1 MARAIPRSGEQGSVG
16 RGIEEVEMPIW
27 LWVTVGLVSFLAL
40 PLLVGLAVARIL
52 GTIGR
57 EVSELYEMETWSSM
71 PPARALEDAGDEQP
85 QEVAT
90 KRRRVIRL
98 R

>member
-1 MARAIPRSGEQGSVG
+1 MWVWVAIGLGSFFSLSIVVG
-16 RGIEEVEMPIW
+16 
-27 LWVTVGLVSFLAL
+27 F
-40 PLLVGLAVARIL
+40 AVARIL

-57 EVSELYEMETWSSM
+57 QISELHETEMWTSAA
-71 PPARALEDAGDEQP
+71 PTRALEDAGNEQP

-90 KRRRVIRL
+90 KRRAVIRL

>member
-1 MARAIPRSGEQGSVG
+1 
-16 RGIEEVEMPIW
+16 MPIS
-27 LWVTVGLVSFLAL
+27 LWVTVGLVAFLAL
-40 PLLVGLAVARIL
+40 PLLVSLVVARIL

-57 EVSELYEMETWSSM
+57 QVSELYEMEAWSST
-71 PPARALEDAGDEQP
+71 PPTRALEDAGDEQP

-90 KRRRVIRL
+90 KRRAVIRL

>member
-1 MARAIPRSGEQGSVG
+1 MPMWVWIAIGLGSFFSLSIV
-16 RGIEEVEMPIW
+16 V
-27 LWVTVGLVSFLAL
+27 VF
-40 PLLVGLAVARIL
+40 AVARIL